1 MRTALLLVAASI
13 LGTACVRESR
23 PYDRDRYDSTRPRAF
38 EAYTTDG
45 DSVLVEQDPRTA
57 DLFIVQPEQL
67 RGERVAIVNRDDR
80 GRTLVTRDVRTR
92 RYEGSAGDAEHDDEH
107 HRDEDRRDRDGDHR

>member
-1 MRTALLLVAASI
+1 MRTALLLIAASI
-13 LGTACVRESR
+13 LGMACAHEGR
-23 PYDRDRYDSTRPRAF
+23 PYDRDRYDSTRQRTF

-45 DSVLVEQDPRTA
+45 DSVLVEQDPRTG
-57 DLFIVQPEQL
+57 DLLIVQPEQL

-80 GRTLVTRDVRTR
+80 GRTLVTRDVQGR
-92 RYEGSAGDAEHDDEH
+92 RYEGSAGDAEHDGDH